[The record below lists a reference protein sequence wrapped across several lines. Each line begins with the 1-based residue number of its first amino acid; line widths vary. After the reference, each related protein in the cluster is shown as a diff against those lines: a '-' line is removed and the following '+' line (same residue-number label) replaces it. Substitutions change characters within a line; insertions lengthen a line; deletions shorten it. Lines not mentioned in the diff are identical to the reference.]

1 MRNQDAD
8 EFFESFLIA
17 AVAAILGIRG
27 FLHLAGYPKVGGD
40 ALHIAPMLWGG
51 LGMLVALGLLLGF
64 LGKPA
69 KSAAAVIGGAGWGT
83 FIDELGKFL
92 THDNDYFF
100 QPTFALIYV
109 TFVLMYV
116 AWERVHERRLTR
128 EEALANALEL
138 MLEAVR
144 KDMDAE
150 ERQRALDLL
159 AQCDPDD
166 PVAQSVAAGL
176 AQVELVPPG
185 RPGAMYRVRQFARN
199 SYRWLVERRWFVPA
213 LIGFFV
219 LHALNTILQSVLVVR
234 ELTASLLLFG
244 FGVLLAS
251 ILLRPGASGP
261 LARHGVAAAAVVL
274 SAALLA
280 GAVVAHRLLPM
291 LGFLEWAEL
300 VSSVVPSL
308 FVLVG
313 IVRLRRSRL
322 DAYRTF
328 KTAVLVM
335 IFVTQF
341 FAFYHQ
347 QLLALIG
354 LTGNILVW
362 LTLRGMIQQE
372 ERLRA
377 AAAGAA
383 VAAGAV
389 VVRPSASGGRPS
401 APGARRQDVSGRRP
415 PS

>member
-1 MRNQDAD
+1 MRNLDAD

-27 FLHLAGYPKVGGD
+27 FLHLSGYPTVGGES
-40 ALHIAPMLWGG
+40 LHVAHMLWGG
-51 LGMLVALGLLLGF
+51 VGMLVALGLLLGF

-109 TFVLMYV
+109 MFVLMYV
-116 AWERVHERRLTR
+116 AWERLHQRRLTR

-150 ERQRALDLL
+150 ERRRALDLL
-159 AQCDPDD
+159 ARCDPDD
-166 PVAQSVAAGL
+166 PVAQSIAAGL
-176 AQVELVPPG
+176 AQVELAPPR
-185 RPGAMYRVRQFARN
+185 RPGLMYRTRHAARDF
-199 SYRWLVERRWFVPA
+199 YRRLIGRRWFTTA

-219 LHALNTILQSVLVVR
+219 LHALNTILQAVVVMR
-234 ELTASLLLFG
+234 EFTASLLLFG
-244 FGVLLAS
+244 FGLLLASVLLAS
-251 ILLRPGASGP
+251 VLLRPGPAGQRVDSGRA
-261 LARHGVAAAAVVL
+261 ARLSVPAAAGVVVV
-274 SAALLA
+274 ALLA
-280 GAVVAHRLLPM
+280 AAVVAHRLLPM
-291 LGFLEWAEL
+291 LGFMEWAEL
-300 VSSVVPSL
+300 SSSVVPAL

-313 IVRLRRSRL
+313 IARLRQSRL

-335 IFVTQF
+335 IFLTQF

-347 QLLALIG
+347 QLLALFG
-354 LTGNILVW
+354 LTVNILVW

-372 ERLRA
+372 ERVW
-377 AAAGAA
+377 G
-383 VAAGAV
+383 V
-389 VVRPSASGGRPS
+389 
-401 APGARRQDVSGRRP
+401 
-415 PS
+415 

>member
-1 MRNQDAD
+1 MRNLDAD

-17 AVAAILGIRG
+17 AVAAIIGIRG
-27 FLHLAGYPKVGGD
+27 FLHLSGYPTVGGES
-40 ALHIAPMLWGG
+40 LHVAHMLWGG
-51 LGMLVALGLLLGF
+51 VGMLVALGLLLGF

-116 AWERVHERRLTR
+116 AWERLHQRRLTR

-150 ERQRALDLL
+150 ERRRALDLL
-159 AQCDPDD
+159 ARCDPDD
-166 PVAQSVAAGL
+166 PVAQSIAAGL
-176 AQVELVPPG
+176 AQVELAPP
-185 RPGAMYRVRQFARN
+185 RQPGLMYRSRHAARGF
-199 SYRWLVERRWFVPA
+199 YRWLIQRRWFATA

-219 LHALNTILQSVLVVR
+219 LHALNTILQAVVVMR
-234 ELTASLLLFG
+234 EFTASLLLFG
-244 FGVLLAS
+244 LGLLLAS
-251 ILLRPGASGP
+251 VLLRPGP
-261 LARHGVAAAAVVL
+261 ARQGVQSRRAARLSVPAAAAVVVV
-274 SAALLA
+274 ALLA
-280 GAVVAHRLLPM
+280 AAVVAHQLLPM
-291 LGFLEWAEL
+291 LGFMEWAEL
-300 VSSVVPSL
+300 ASSVVPAL

-313 IVRLRRSRL
+313 IARLRHSRL

-335 IFVTQF
+335 IFLTQF

-347 QLLALIG
+347 QLLALFG
-354 LTGNILVW
+354 LTVNILVW

-372 ERLRA
+372 ERLWA
-377 AAAGAA
+377 LEPAAAGPDVG
-383 VAAGAV
+383 VAAT
-389 VVRPSASGGRPS
+389 S
-401 APGARRQDVSGRRP
+401 
-415 PS
+415 